1 SSQEPLEEERETLS
15 KLLQEHG
22 NNRSAVARELGI
34 DRVTLWRR
42 MNRLG
47 LSSIGEV

>member
-1 SSQEPLEEERETLS
+1 MLS
-15 KLLQEHG
+15 KALQERR
-22 NNRSAVARELGI
+22 NNRSRVARESGI

-42 MNRLG
+42 LDRLG